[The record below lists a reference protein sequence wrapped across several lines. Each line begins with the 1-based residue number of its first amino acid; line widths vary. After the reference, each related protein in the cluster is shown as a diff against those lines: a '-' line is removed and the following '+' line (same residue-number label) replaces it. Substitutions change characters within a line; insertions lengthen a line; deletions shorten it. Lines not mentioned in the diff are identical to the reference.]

1 MTTKH
6 DSKILLDRFTAS
18 DLNQL
23 RSAVTALTIARC
35 RVHAI
40 GLNHIV
46 LNATNPKVAFFQ
58 QHYDLLE
65 GASQILEREGQKVLA
80 ASLREMADRFVDLQE
95 QEEEHCLA

>member
-1 MTTKH
+1 MTTIKR
-6 DSKILLDRFTAS
+6 DSKILLDGFTAS

-23 RSAVTALTIARC
+23 RSAISALTIARC

-40 GLNHIV
+40 GLNYIV

-65 GASQILEREGQKVLA
+65 GASQILEREGRKALA
-80 ASLREMADRFVDLQE
+80 TSMREMAERFVDLQE
-95 QEEEHCLA
+95 QEECVA